1 MSIDLLLQALLNG
14 IVLGGVFGLV
24 ALGLN
29 LIYGVLNVI
38 NFAHGASMMIAMY
51 GTYWLFTLYG
61 IDPYVSLLVIMPAM
75 FMLGYAIQRL
85 LLEPLAG
92 SEPSNQFLTTLGL
105 LLIFQNG
112 SQLLFT
118 GNFRTI
124 STAYQE
130 ITVPLGPALLPLAR
144 VIALGFAV
152 LLAALLFL
160 LMTRTD
166 LGRAIRAS
174 AQDAGGAAVAGI
186 DVKHIYGITFGL
198 GLAMAGAAG
207 TIVVPFFYVT
217 PSVGETFN
225 IPAFIVV
232 VLGGLGSMPGAVV
245 GGLIVGLVQSIGA
258 AYLPGS
264 TNQILLLAVFIGVLL
279 FRPTGL
285 FGRRLV

>member
-1 MSIDLLLQALLNG
+1 MDLLLQATFNG

-61 IDPYVSLLVIMPAM
+61 LDPYVSLVLVMPAM
-75 FMLGYAIQRL
+75 FIVGYGIQRL

-92 SEPSNQFLTTLGL
+92 TNPSNQFLTTLGL
-105 LLIFQNG
+105 LLVFQNG
-112 SQLLFT
+112 TQLLFT
-118 GNFRTI
+118 SNFRTI
-124 STAYQE
+124 NTVYQT
-130 ITVPLGPALLPLAR
+130 ITLPLGPALLPLAR

-152 LLAALLFL
+152 LLGFLLFL

-166 LGRAIRAS
+166 LGRAIQAA
-174 AQDAGGAAVAGI
+174 AQDRGGAEVAGI
-186 DVKHIYGITFGL
+186 NVNRIYGVTFGL
-198 GLAMAGAAG
+198 GLAMVGAAG
-207 TIVVPFFYVT
+207 AIVVPFFYVA

-225 IPAFIVV
+225 VPAFIVV

-245 GGLIVGLVQSIGA
+245 GGLVVGLVTSIGA
-258 AYLPGS
+258 AFLPGS
-264 TNQILLLAVFIGVLL
+264 TNQILLLGVFIGVLL
-279 FRPTGL
+279 LRPTGL